1 MRNFQ
6 KHLVRVSRLGTFF
19 AGAFIV
25 SGLAMLPLSAHAD
38 VLQSTFGNGY
48 DFIANQESTLSIQT
62 SPSIKPDGHGTFEPT
77 FGEGYAFLEKDTL
90 APIMITK
97 DPVSNAGTKIFAGAP
112 PKNITTSAFQ
122 SLFGEGYGNVI
133 KTD

>member
-25 SGLAMLPLSAHAD
+25 SGLAMLPLAAHAD

-48 DFIANQESTLSIQT
+48 DFVDAQQTSLSIQT
-62 SPSIKPDGHGTFEPT
+62 STSIKTQGQGTFEPT
-77 FGEGYAFLEKDTL
+77 FGEGYAFLEKDSLT
-90 APIMITK
+90 PIVITK
-97 DPVSNAGTKIFAGAP
+97 EPVSSAGTEIFAGAP
-112 PKNITTSAFQ
+112 PKKHTTSAFQ
-122 SLFGEGYGNVI
+122 SLFGEGYGSVI

>member
-6 KHLVRVSRLGTFF
+6 KQLVRVSRLGTFF

-25 SGLAMLPLSAHAD
+25 SGLAMLPLAAHAD

-48 DFIANQESTLSIQT
+48 DFVDAHKTSLSIQT
-62 SPSIKPDGHGTFEPT
+62 STSIKTQGQGTFEPT
-77 FGEGYAFLEKDTL
+77 FGEGYAFLEKNSLT
-90 APIMITK
+90 PIVITK
-97 DPVSNAGTKIFAGAP
+97 EPVSSPGTEIFAGAP
-112 PKNITTSAFQ
+112 PKKHIASAFQ
-122 SLFGEGYGNVI
+122 SLFGEGYESVI